1 MQDTDGDSQLTFEER
16 KAAKMK
22 AAEASASADGF

>member
-1 MQDTDGDSQLTFEER
+1 MNRDGVFGMRVEGKM

-22 AAEASASADGF
+22 AAEA

>member
-1 MQDTDGDSQLTFEER
+1 MLDTDRDGQLTFEEM

-22 AAEASASADGF
+22 AAEASASAF